1 MRTTPMGS
9 IRVAA
14 CTAAAALTL
23 SACGTTEPAA
33 SDDKSSPSG
42 SGGDQV
48 TVTDSRGEE
57 VTLDA
62 PAEDVVALE
71 WAEAEALVTLGVM
84 PSGVADVEGYETWV
98 SKAAPLDDSVEDVGT
113 RSEPSIDSIVAL
125 EPDLV
130 VMETGRSTKLVKQL
144 EEYVPVITIRGSNT
158 DDNIGQMRKNLEI
171 IAAATGTEDTAEQVL
186 ADFDTALAEGR
197 QAIADAGMA
206 DERFAMADGWK
217 EGSTVSIRMFGEGS
231 MMSELAAEL
240 GLENAWTGEVDEEWG
255 LGQTDVEGL
264 TKLGDVQ
271 FFYSASE
278 DDVFKQ
284 GLAGNEIWESL
295 PFVEQGQV
303 HKLDP
308 GTWTFGGP
316 LSAEVFI
323 DQVVEA
329 LTS

>member
-1 MRTTPMGS
+1 MRAL
-9 IRVAA
+9 RVAA
-14 CTAAAALTL
+14 LAATATLAL

-33 SDDKSSPSG
+33 SEEGGQASSARG
-42 SGGDQV
+42 AEV
-48 TVTDSRGEE
+48 TVTDSRGKQ
-57 VTLDA
+57 VTLDE

-71 WAEAEALVTLGVM
+71 WAEAEGLVALGVM
-84 PSGVADVEGYETWV
+84 PVGVADVAGYETWV
-98 SKAAPLDDSVEDVGT
+98 SNAAPLDDSVEDVGT
-113 RSEPSIDSIVAL
+113 RNEPSIDSIVAL

-130 VMETGRSTKLVKQL
+130 VMEVGRGPKLVKQL
-144 EEYVPVITIRGSNT
+144 EEYVPVITLQGSDT
-158 DDNIGQMRKNLEI
+158 DDNIGQMKHNLQI
-171 IAAATGTEDTAEQVL
+171 LATATGTEDKAEQVL
-186 ADFDTALAEGR
+186 AEFDAALAEGKA
-197 QAIADAGMA
+197 AIADAGMA
-206 DERFAMADGWK
+206 DEKFAMADGWK
-217 EGSTVSIRMFGEGS
+217 EGSTVSIRMFGKGS
-231 MMSELAAEL
+231 MMSELAAGL
-240 GLENAWTGEVDEEWG
+240 GLENAWTGEVDDVWG

-278 DDVFKQ
+278 EDVFAE

-316 LSAEVFI
+316 LSAQVFI